1 MLASTASRL
10 ARRLIARAPSH
21 VMIASTSRPRCDLP
35 SARAY
40 GQLSDPNTFE
50 LLQGPEGRVIFDKY
64 AQTTPRARHARH
76 PRDGIKH

>member
-10 ARRLIARAPSH
+10 ARRLIARAPSARHDSVH
-21 VMIASTSRPRCDLP
+21 VLPRCELP
-35 SARAY
+35 FARAY